1 MNFKMTPAK
10 LMIALFTV
18 VTLAIPVTTAV
29 LTKQERSENENRS
42 LADFPDIVNHN
53 KMDKAE
59 NLGDVVGAIKWDYIT
74 VRDENS
80 WLDVFEN

>member
-29 LTKQERSENENRS
+29 LPKQERSENENRIS
-42 LADFPDIVNHN
+42 RI
-53 KMDKAE
+53 
-59 NLGDVVGAIKWDYIT
+59 
-74 VRDENS
+74 
-80 WLDVFEN
+80 